1 MKNIILAAILMLTAS
16 TLNAQGDLHLFDV
29 NNKDKKITTKT
40 IEQAFID
47 NGFTIGINQNMNTPF
62 KKQFKQTDFQVFTLM
77 TMYHTKLSIDLVN
90 KYPDAGVFTPM
101 GVGIYQ
107 RLNDDTLHVSVLTSK
122 AHEKVLGISNSS
134 ILRQI
139 EMEVLSVLKKAMP
152 NANYKLSEDPL
163 GESRTLLTK
172 YELALE
178 EDDDADE
185 IIEELQ
191 MTLESSFK
199 PKGFVV
205 PKKVNFDMDLNPDDR
220 DDSIYEYF
228 INYSICKLEV
238 IYTVAKTRPDAAAF
252 APCTTMI
259 YKKRDENKIV
269 LGFPSVYNW
278 MSSALV
284 NDKESLDAL
293 MKAQKDFEGIL
304 QEVTE

>member
-1 MKNIILAAILMLTAS
+1 MKNIILAVVFLLTATVLS
-16 TLNAQGDLHLFDV
+16 AKGDLHLFDV
-29 NNKDKKITTKT
+29 DNKDKKITTKT

-47 NGFTIGINQNMNTPF
+47 GGFTIGINQNMNTPF
-62 KKQFKQTDFQVFTLM
+62 KKQFEQTDFQVFTLM

-90 KYPDAGVFTPM
+90 KYADAGVFTPM

-107 RLNDDTLHVSVLTSK
+107 KLNDNTLHVSVLTAK
-122 AHEKVLGISNSS
+122 AHEKILGISNSP
-134 ILRQI
+134 ILQEI
-139 EMEVLSVLKKAMP
+139 EAKVLAILKKALP
-152 NANYKLSEDPL
+152 NANYKLSDKPL
-163 GESRTLLTK
+163 GESRKLLTK

-205 PKKVNFDMDLNPDDR
+205 PKKLTFDMDLNPDDK
-220 DDSIYEYF
+220 DDSIYEYY

-252 APCTTMI
+252 APCTTMV

-284 NDKESLDAL
+284 DDKASLDAL
-293 MKAQKDFEGIL
+293 MKAQNDFEGIL

>member
-1 MKNIILAAILMLTAS
+1 MKNIILTI
-16 TLNAQGDLHLFDV
+16 TLLFVATTLSAKGDLHLFDV

-47 NGFTIGINQNMNTPF
+47 SGFTIGINQNMNTPF

-90 KYPDAGVFTPM
+90 KHADAGVFTPM

-107 RLNDDTLHVSVLTSK
+107 KLNDDTLHVSILTSA
-122 AHEKVLGISNSS
+122 AHEKILGISNSP
-134 ILRQI
+134 ILKQI
-139 EMEVLSVLKKAMP
+139 ETEVLAVLKKALP
-152 NANYKLSEDPL
+152 NANYKISKDPL
-163 GESRTLLTK
+163 GESRELLTK
-172 YELALE
+172 YELTLE
-178 EDDDADE
+178 EDDDAEE

-191 MTLESSFK
+191 MTLESAFK

-205 PKKVNFDMDLNPDDR
+205 PKKLSFDMDLNPDDA
-220 DDSIYEYF
+220 DDSIYESF
-228 INYSICKLEV
+228 TNYSICKLEV

-259 YKKRDENKIV
+259 YKKRGENKIV

-284 NDKESLDAL
+284 GDKESLDAL
-293 MKAQKDFEGIL
+293 MKAQKDFESIL